1 MRLAVSFSSL
11 CAFKQ
16 FAKFKTK
23 LPLPPFPPN
32 NQITAFHNT
41 PTPLSSLEAT
51 V

>member
-23 LPLPPFPPN
+23 LPLPPPN